1 MGSIASLSDLVN
13 KLTGGNNGTPEQIWF
28 YKGNRANG
36 GSVLGRPGVGGFFSY
51 WTVDGTPSSGAV
63 PTTVENPTNATAGG
77 LRQTN
82 PGGGRQKWIQSICAA
97 SHLAG
102 TLILYDRLLH
112 IGGLSGT
119 VTTPQTVGGTL
130 TRYTNG
136 VGNVAFTEIYT
147 TVGSTTTSLYMD
159 SYTDQDNNTGQAG
172 RTVFFPN
179 GFHPTPAVHFLP
191 LSDEDTGVR
200 AVASIDLVGTTG
212 AAGNFGVTIGH
223 PLLSLEL
230 QGAGIPAGYSFVHK
244 GMPEVLPDA
253 CLAWLS
259 RSADAASWTTNLMG
273 CVQFVEA

>member
-13 KLTGGNNGTPEQIWF
+13 KLTGGNDGNPEQIWF

-36 GSVLGRPGVGGFFSY
+36 GAVLGTPGQSGFYSY
-51 WTVDGTPSSGAV
+51 WTVDGNPSGGAV
-63 PTTVENPTNATAGG
+63 PTTVENPTNATSGG

-119 VTTPQTVGGTL
+119 VTTSQTVGGTL

-136 VGNVAFTEIYT
+136 VGNIAFTEIYT
-147 TVGSTTTSLYMD
+147 NVGTTTTSINMD
-159 SYTDQDNNTGQAG
+159 SYTDQDNNTGQVG
-172 RTVFFPN
+172 RTVLFPN
-179 GFHPTPAVHFLP
+179 GFNVTPAVRFLVP
-191 LSDEDTGVR
+191 SDEDTGVR
-200 AVASIDLVGTTG
+200 AVASVDLVATTG
-212 AAGNFGVTIGH
+212 TAGNFGVTIGH
-223 PLLSLEL
+223 PLLSIEL

-244 GMPEVLPDA
+244 GMPEVLTDA
-253 CLAWLS
+253 CLAWLW
-259 RSADAASWTTNLMG
+259 RPADASAWPQNLIG